1 MTAQTDGNILWAELK
16 GRAKR
21 QLQSLYTAQPVDIL
35 SQQNYAD
42 GEASEQQ
49 QLSDVRAEKHL
60 VELRHLLNSIAPST
74 H

>member
-1 MTAQTDGNILWAELK
+1 MTAHTDGNILWAELK

-21 QLQSLYTAQPVDIL
+21 QLQSLYTAQLVDIP

-49 QLSDVRAEKHL
+49 QLSDALAEKHL